1 MAQSATPEQ
10 ELDFAARDA
19 ERVLNRAVLPG
30 DAYGAN
36 EVLQTAV
43 NRLTAAAPDSALT
56 DCRAQLMKGGRPSAF
71 ALPNCRV
78 YVTTALFM
86 KLENDAQL
94 AALLARELAHVQL
107 HSAVRQRVM
116 LAKRENDAKSF
127 LVVLAAIGGTA
138 YSGGSTAGNSP
149 TVTDA
154 TGDLIWRVSVG
165 GYSNELET
173 AADAAGMARFKAAGY
188 APADAI
194 RALELLSGA
203 APKDCGCSVPLL
215 SSTKHIATRIAALR
229 PVASVSSVG
238 ATAPSAEYAT
248 RAARLRVEQVQV
260 LINAGEYQDANRELA
275 EHVAAVGENGITYFL
290 AGEIARRQ
298 GAGSRDAA
306 REAYVK
312 GAGYA
317 DAPAQ
322 LFLNVGLMAREDG
335 QHEVAALAF
344 KEFLKLEPNAVEA
357 GLIRDLLAQPPPT
370 PEKK

>member
-19 ERVLNRAVLPG
+19 ERVLNRAALPG
-30 DAYGAN
+30 GAYGAN
-36 EVLQTAV
+36 EVLQTV
-43 NRLTAAAPDSALT
+43 VGRLTAAAPDPALT

-86 KLENDAQL
+86 KLENEAQL

-127 LVVLAAIGGTA
+127 LVVLAAIGGTT
-138 YSGGSTAGNSP
+138 YSGGSAASNSP
-149 TVTDA
+149 TVSDA

-194 RALELLSGA
+194 RALELLSEA

-215 SSTKHIATRIAALR
+215 ASTNHLAARTAALR
-229 PVASVSSVG
+229 QITSISSGGAS
-238 ATAPSAEYAT
+238 APSAEYAA
-248 RAARLRVEQVQV
+248 RAVRLRIEQVQV
-260 LINAGEYQDANRELA
+260 LISAGDYQDANRVLA
-275 EHVAAVGENGITYFL
+275 EQVAASGESGVTYFL

-312 GAGYA
+312 GAGFA

-322 LFLNVGLMAREDG
+322 LFLNSGLMAREDG

-344 KEFLKLEPNAVEA
+344 KEFLRLDPDAVEA
-357 GLIRDLLAQPPPT
+357 ALIRDLLAQPPPT
-370 PEKK
+370 PGK